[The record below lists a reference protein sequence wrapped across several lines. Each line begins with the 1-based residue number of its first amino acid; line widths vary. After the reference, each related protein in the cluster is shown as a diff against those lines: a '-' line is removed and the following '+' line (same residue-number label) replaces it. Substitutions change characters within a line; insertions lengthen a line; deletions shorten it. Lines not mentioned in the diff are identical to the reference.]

1 MKSWAPNTY
10 RFTGLHPPPILV
22 LPHRTSLLGQRL
34 VWAFITW
41 KSKRYVIIKPPSIA
55 PDQENKGHTQVSWSS
70 FHQFLSLSPI
80 EWLFPRTIHSDSLT
94 ESYLVH
100 TVYSW
105 SDPCWSGSSPWD
117 RWEARTGRPWDS
129 STQQHRGY
137 RKCCHCWHSSLPY
150 TTPGWNW
157 HWNTGNPPGRGC
169 RLCSLP
175 KSSNHCCKQHLWWE
189 RGTHILNWVMI

>member
-10 RFTGLHPPPILV
+10 RFTGLQTPPILV

-80 EWLFPRTIHSDSLT
+80 EWLFPRTIHSDSLPSLT
-94 ESYLVH
+94 LCTLCTAGLTHAGLEVACGTGERLRQAVRGTVVPGSTGGTGSAAIVGIVPCGTQHRVGTGTGTLV
-100 TVYSW
+100 TPRAGDAGCV
-105 SDPCWSGSSPWD
+105 
-117 RWEARTGRPWDS
+117 
-129 STQQHRGY
+129 STQRVV
-137 RKCCHCWHSSLPY
+137 
-150 TTPGWNW
+150 TTAAGS
-157 HWNTGNPPGRGC
+157 TYGE
-169 RLCSLP
+169 
-175 KSSNHCCKQHLWWE
+175 KE
-189 RGTHILNWVMI
+189 VHIF